1 MIIDDGA
8 LAKALKREAK
18 DKIKLMAE
26 GGILRLLF
34 GETRVVLDLNG
45 LDEPPRMTL
54 AALVEMLGYIPSA
67 CCIEI
72 IKTKEGYAEQELL
85 ISAFTAESDMFSVAG
100 EKEPVASIPI
110 TFRALLLFQCGD
122 KSVYG
127 AKPGELSIC
136 VGPLSVGTGN
146 LICASDNDSW
156 FCTRGYRPEELDK
169 LWCALESTL
178 WNSPKVEVTE
188 EEDDQIEINGDTED

>member
-34 GETRVVLDLNG
+34 GETRVVLNLNG

-54 AALVEMLGYIPSA
+54 AALVEMLGYIPA
-67 CCIEI
+67 ECCIEI
-72 IKTKEGYAEQELL
+72 IKTKDGYAEQELL
-85 ISAFTAESDMFSVAG
+85 GSAFTAESDMFTAMG
-100 EKEPVASIPI
+100 LMQAASIPI
-110 TFRALLLFQCGD
+110 TFRGMLLFQCGD

-127 AKPGELSIC
+127 AKPGALSIC
-136 VGPLSVGTGN
+136 AGPLSVGTGN

-156 FCTRGYRPEELDK
+156 FCVRGYRPEELDK

-178 WNSPKVEVTE
+178 WNTPKVEVTE
-188 EEDDQIEINGDTED
+188 EDDDQMELDAED